1 MLASNRANQQLE
13 MYRLTRLLGESES
26 SAVYL
31 GEHLGLHIPVAIKVL
46 SGRFTRSDQEKFLAQ
61 AHILSQLEHPHIVH
75 IYDFGIENG
84 TPFLVMS
91 YAPHGNL
98 RQRHPRG
105 SRVPLERIVIYV
117 KQVASALHY
126 VHYHKLIHRDIKPH
140 NMLLGP
146 RGEILLSDFGIAITS
161 HSIDGGLPGMS
172 DFEGTVLYSAPEQLQ
187 GQPRRSS
194 DQYALG
200 VVVYEWLSG
209 GWPFRG
215 SFSEVARQHIS
226 DPPPSLKGKG
236 IDIAPAVEEVV
247 LKALAK
253 DPHKRFH
260 TVNEFAGAL
269 EQACCAEL
277 ACSVQANP
285 RRQFMSPLPFPAKAS
300 NVSESRATIGAVSAV
315 SSHVV

>member
-1 MLASNRANQQLE
+1 
-13 MYRLTRLLGESES
+13 
-26 SAVYL
+26 
-31 GEHLGLHIPVAIKVL
+31 
-46 SGRFTRSDQEKFLAQ
+46 
-61 AHILSQLEHPHIVH
+61 
-75 IYDFGIENG
+75 
-84 TPFLVMS
+84 
-91 YAPHGNL
+91 L

-105 SRVPLERIVIYV
+105 SRVPLESIVSYV

-146 RGEILLSDFGIAITS
+146 RGEILLSDFGIAVTS
-161 HSIDGGLPGMS
+161 HSIDVNLPGMP

-187 GQPRRSS
+187 GKPRRSS

-209 GWPFRG
+209 GWPFHG

-226 DPPPSLKGKG
+226 DPPPSLKEKG

-253 DPHKRFH
+253 DPPRRFS
-260 TVNEFAGAL
+260 TVNEFARAL
-269 EQACCAEL
+269 EQASRAGL
-277 ACSVQANP
+277 ALSVQAIP
-285 RRQFMSPLPFPAKAS
+285 RRQFMSPLPFAAKAS
-300 NVSESRATIGAVSAV
+300 NVSESRATTGVTSAV
-315 SSHVV
+315 PSHRV